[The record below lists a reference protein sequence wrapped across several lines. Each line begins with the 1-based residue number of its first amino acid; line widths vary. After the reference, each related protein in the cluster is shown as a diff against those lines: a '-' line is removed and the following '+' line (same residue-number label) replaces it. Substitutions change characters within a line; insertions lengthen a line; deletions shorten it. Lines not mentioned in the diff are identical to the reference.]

1 MRLRTRFCIFLAAG
15 SLAGCTLGPDY
26 APPQPPQGAHAPFVS
41 AVSAATT
48 NAPTPDAWWR
58 LYNDPA
64 LDDLIVEAFAANAD
78 LKAAEANLSAAYAV
92 VEGARNGFYPQ
103 TTIEAAGVYGR
114 DPVTNEIL
122 EIDHHQPFSQWVFD
136 SLGRVSYE
144 IDLFGRVR
152 RSVEQAEDSAEA
164 EAATRDAVRVTVAAE
179 TARAYADICVLGE
192 QIDVAERSLAL
203 VTREQNIT
211 LQRHAAGAN
220 SEFDVVRAEELVA
233 QVRSTIPPLEGQRRA
248 ALFELAALLGRT
260 PSNAPTKVGTCV
272 TPPRLTALMPVGDG
286 AALLRR
292 RPDVRRADRVLAA
305 SLAQI
310 GIATADLYPRVS
322 LTGFYGG
329 VSDRIETLGTEPA
342 LAWGVGPSISWTFPN
357 LAGPLARI
365 QQARAGARAA
375 LAEFDGV
382 VLESLKETEE
392 ALATYTA
399 ELDHHTALLAA
410 QDRARRAYELASN
423 SFRAGALSSLD
434 LLTSEQTVVSADEAI
449 AASDAAIVQDQIAVF
464 KALGGGW
471 QDSRDCTSHC

>member
-1 MRLRTRFCIFLAAG
+1 
-15 SLAGCTLGPDY
+15 
-26 APPQPPQGAHAPFVS
+26 
-41 AVSAATT
+41 
-48 NAPTPDAWWR
+48 
-58 LYNDPA
+58 
-64 LDDLIVEAFAANAD
+64 
-78 LKAAEANLSAAYAV
+78 
-92 VEGARNGFYPQ
+92 
-103 TTIEAAGVYGR
+103 
-114 DPVTNEIL
+114 
-122 EIDHHQPFSQWVFD
+122 
-136 SLGRVSYE
+136 
-144 IDLFGRVR
+144 
-152 RSVEQAEDSAEA
+152 
-164 EAATRDAVRVTVAAE
+164 
-179 TARAYADICVLGE
+179 
-192 QIDVAERSLAL
+192 
-203 VTREQNIT
+203 
-211 LQRHAAGAN
+211 
-220 SEFDVVRAEELVA
+220 
-233 QVRSTIPPLEGQRRA
+233 
-248 ALFELAALLGRT
+248 
-260 PSNAPTKVGTCV
+260 
-272 TPPRLTALMPVGDG
+272 MPVGDG